1 MRRGIILPAVLV
13 LISLMVL
20 LALTRNWFSR
30 QQLHQADMISEK
42 EQAYHA
48 ADGMRKIAVAL
59 VKKAVELYNNKA
71 GSALPRPDKIEK
83 PLRQIFE
90 KILQQD
96 GTLSRKQ
103 FSLTLSSA
111 TLEEFVEKLNQSGI
125 KVDEHRVELSF
136 LPQQQLLQTSKSGL
150 GLQSDPDEISW
161 RMILKCFARVGN
173 GVETLLWYREGRTIS
188 LQPPLTGKFSLF
200 VREPEENRLNELKLD
215 QFNADGS
222 LKNAPL
228 LVNNGKTVARDQLE
242 AKAAKDFIDAQGWVF
257 MGESGG
263 YNLKNAPG
271 AALVNHG
278 YFETSLESDA
288 YLSEK
293 GTFKYYYYCDNYRKS
308 LAESDDGIAPYALQ
322 PASEFL
328 RAASLQLNGNAENP
342 SPTLV
347 LGRVTRSYPIVQ
359 GLAGVKSGLTF
370 PFPMLD
376 AAGFAANDWPCRLKE
391 AEIKMI
397 RRNFSDDF
405 NRYSQR
411 MSFIYTESFNSANLQ
426 LLQLGKI
433 HQEYAVL
440 QPESLPGSV
449 TRPPPLSRLEVNG
462 NKAEFFDFVSGSTYS
477 LLDED
482 GLYIYK
488 DAALSA
494 FNDLDFMKN
503 KTVRTFTDF
512 SECLRRLKKN
522 QQQEYEFPGGVMI
535 KANILLKDRLAVSAA
550 GAMVICQGD
559 ISISASQPANNGR
572 MFTLVSLDGN
582 ISLASG
588 CRVDAALVALNGEV
602 KLGAGSMVEGTV
614 ACKSLKFELTG
625 NPGVRIN
632 YAEKFDPTSVAARN
646 RSYRLCFAAEEY
658 YLVE

>member
-59 VKKAVELYNNKA
+59 VKKAVDLYNNKA

-83 PLRQIFE
+83 PLRQILE
-90 KILQQD
+90 KLLHQDGSVLQQ
-96 GTLSRKQ
+96 Q
-103 FSLTLSSA
+103 FILTLSSA
-111 TLEEFVEKLNQSGI
+111 TLDEFIEKLNQSGI

-136 LPQQQLLQTSKSGL
+136 LPQQQLLQASNSGL
-150 GLQSDPDEISW
+150 GLQPDPNEISW

-200 VREPEENRLNELKLD
+200 VREPEESRLNELKLD
-215 QFNADGS
+215 QLNADGS
-222 LKNAPL
+222 LKDAPL
-228 LVNNGKTVARDQLE
+228 LINNGKIAVRDQFA

-257 MGESGG
+257 MGESGIF
-263 YNLKNAPG
+263 NLKNAPG

-293 GTFKYYYYCDNYRKS
+293 GTFKYYYYCDNFRKS
-308 LAESDDGIAPYALQ
+308 LAESSDGIAPYALQ
-322 PASEFL
+322 PAPEFS
-328 RAASLQLNGNAENP
+328 RAASLQLNGNADNP

-347 LGRVTRSYPIVQ
+347 IGRVTRSYPIVQ

-370 PFPMLD
+370 PLPMLD

-391 AEIKMI
+391 SEIKMI

-405 NRYSQR
+405 NRYAQR

-440 QPESLPGSV
+440 QPEALPGSV
-449 TRPPPLSRLEVNG
+449 TRPPPLSRMQVNG
-462 NKAEFFDFVSGSTYS
+462 NKAGFIDFVSGSTYS
-477 LLDED
+477 LLDEN

-488 DAALSA
+488 EAALSA
-494 FNDLDFMKN
+494 FNDLDFIKN
-503 KTVRTFTDF
+503 KTVRTFPDL

-522 QQQEYEFPGGVMI
+522 QQEEYEFPGGVII
-535 KANILLKDRLAVSAA
+535 KANILLKDRLAISAA
-550 GAMVICQGD
+550 GALVICRGD
-559 ISISASQPANNGR
+559 INISASQPANNGR
-572 MFTLVSLDGN
+572 ILSLISLDGN

-602 KLGAGSMVEGTV
+602 RLGAGSVVEGAV
-614 ACKSLKFELTG
+614 ACKKLKFELDG
-625 NPGVRIN
+625 RPGVRIN
-632 YAEKFDPTSVAARN
+632 YADKFDPTAVAARN
-646 RSYRLCFAAEEY
+646 RSYRFCFAAEEY
-658 YLVE
+658 FLIE